1 MDNKDVAQNWFNK
14 GNNDLVAAEYLL
26 TMKIPPIDVICFHSQ
41 QASEKYLKGFLALHG
56 REIPRIHD
64 LEELVSICN
73 EINSGFS
80 ELYDIAL
87 DLSGYAVEV
96 RYPLENDYEIT
107 LEDAKLA
114 INNANEVKDFVLG
127 LTNYIN

>member
-26 TMKIPPIDVICFHSQ
+26 TMNIPPTDVICFHSQ
-41 QASEKYLKGFLALHG
+41 QASEKYLKGFLALYG
-56 REIPRIHD
+56 KEIPRIHD

-73 EINSGFS
+73 EINTDFS
-80 ELYDIAL
+80 KMYDIAL

-127 LTNYIN
+127 LTKLH

>member
-26 TMKIPPIDVICFHSQ
+26 TMNIPPTDVICFHSQ

-127 LTNYIN
+127 LTKLH

>member
-127 LTNYIN
+127 LTKLH

>member
-26 TMKIPPIDVICFHSQ
+26 TMKIPSIDVICFHSQ

-127 LTNYIN
+127 LTKLH

>member
-26 TMKIPPIDVICFHSQ
+26 TMNIPPTDVICFHSQ
-41 QASEKYLKGFLALHG
+41 QASEKYLKGFLALYG
-56 REIPRIHD
+56 KEIPRIHD

-73 EINSGFS
+73 EINTDFS
-80 ELYDIAL
+80 KMYDIAL

-96 RYPLENDYEIT
+96 RYPLENDCEIT

-127 LTNYIN
+127 LTKLH

>member
-56 REIPRIHD
+56 KEIPRIHD

-127 LTNYIN
+127 LTKLH